1 MDYITLLRV
10 LMLYPTHV
18 SSMNKTYLFINISV
32 RTLVNVRT
40 LGKDKIL
47 LKNKWNKINKVEQIK
62 ERIHTE
68 NEINQGSEKKR

>member
-47 LKNKWNKINKVEQIK
+47 LKNK
-62 ERIHTE
+62 
-68 NEINQGSEKKR
+68 